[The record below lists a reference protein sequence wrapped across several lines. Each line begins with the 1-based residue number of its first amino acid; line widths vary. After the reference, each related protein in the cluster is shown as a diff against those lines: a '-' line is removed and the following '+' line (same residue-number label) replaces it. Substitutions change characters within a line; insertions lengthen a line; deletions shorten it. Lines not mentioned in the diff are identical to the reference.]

1 MDLVRSEYAEEAA
14 VLFAWLS
21 ALLPWSFTYGRPG
34 GSRYVV
40 IRFPFLMYENLA
52 GLSEQLDGTR
62 LVTPLDALDRS
73 VSLGLTQAYSAAE
86 LESRYGTTA
95 PALSVETL
103 TDALATANGGQVWA
117 YLTWSFGVVV
127 LFVAV
132 VLSLLMYVEADGLD
146 ALPVDPVRLMGVL
159 LGVVALSYSAA
170 TVLLYRNFPGTL
182 LNLEQLFLPLG
193 PAIYVVFGGVLL
205 TVDR

>member
-21 ALLPWSFTYGRPG
+21 ALLPWSLTYGTPA

-52 GLSEQLDGTR
+52 GLAEELDGTR
-62 LVTPLDALDRS
+62 LVTPIDALERS
-73 VSLGLTQAYSAAE
+73 VSLGLTQTFSSAE
-86 LESRYGTTA
+86 LESRYGTTDVS
-95 PALSVETL
+95 LTIETVS
-103 TDALATANGGQVWA
+103 DALATSNGGQVLA
-117 YLTWSFGVVV
+117 YLTWTFGVVV
-127 LFVAV
+127 LFLAVA
-132 VLSLLMYVEADGLD
+132 LSVLMYVEADVLD
-146 ALPVDPVRLMGVL
+146 TAPVDAVRLMGLL
-159 LGVVALSYSAA
+159 LGVVAVSYVAA

-182 LNLEQLFLPLG
+182 LNLDQLFLPLG
-193 PAIYVVFGGVLL
+193 PMIYVVFAGVLL